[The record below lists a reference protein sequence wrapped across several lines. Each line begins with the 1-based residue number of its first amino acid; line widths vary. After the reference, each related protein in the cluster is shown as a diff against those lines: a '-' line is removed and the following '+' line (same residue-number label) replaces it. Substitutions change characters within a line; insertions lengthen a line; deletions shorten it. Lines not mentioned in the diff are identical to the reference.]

1 MAKVSYASKNN
12 RNMAEKAMESK
23 YMTANWF
30 KTGICVYCGDIADTK
45 DHIPSISWA
54 YALGY
59 DNMVKEGAEFIKVSC
74 CKTCNSVIGDRNLP
88 TLSARKAFISE
99 YWKKKGEKYK
109 IPTWTIDE
117 LNELGKTLKSSVKDR
132 SDSYEFIK
140 RRIVWSSSE
149 KSVAYDDEFVRKMY
163 GNDN

>member
-1 MAKVSYASKNN
+1 MASNAKKN
-12 RNMAEKAMESK
+12 RSTAEKVMESR
-23 YMTANWF
+23 YMDAKWF
-30 KTGICVYCGDIADTK
+30 KKGVCVYCGDDADTK

-88 TLSARKAFISE
+88 TLSSRKAYVLE
-99 YWKKKGEKYK
+99 YFMKKGEKYK
-109 IPTWTIDE
+109 MPKWTCDE
-117 LNELGKTLKSSVKDR
+117 LAELGKTLKSSVKDR

-140 RRIVWSSSE
+140 RRIVWASSD
-149 KSVAYDDEFVRKMY
+149 KSVAYDDEFVNNMY
-163 GNDN
+163 GNNV